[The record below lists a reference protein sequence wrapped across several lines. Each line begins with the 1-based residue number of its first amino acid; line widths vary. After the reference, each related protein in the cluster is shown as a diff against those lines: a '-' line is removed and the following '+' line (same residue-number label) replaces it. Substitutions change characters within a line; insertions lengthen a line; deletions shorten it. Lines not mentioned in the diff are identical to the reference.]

1 MVVLLFESYDV
12 WSLVDGDHLCR
23 SEERKGD
30 EEMGK
35 KTTSYEIVSRK
46 QIVNYLKLKKLVEEI
61 CRERRTNGK

>member
-1 MVVLLFESYDV
+1 
-12 WSLVDGDHLCR
+12 
-23 SEERKGD
+23 
-30 EEMGK
+30 MGK